1 MKTLY
6 AAALALT
13 FSLMAFAARANGTR
27 AEKFSMKYTIS
38 TFVDAFAHGKIS
50 GLAQILDDKV
60 KFTSSRGEK
69 VLTYNKA
76 DILKMLK
83 NIQGVEQN
91 CKTEYS
97 TIENLPGQIMM
108 KVNMIYSSFT
118 KSNYVTL
125 SDTREGWK
133 VTNISSIFEN

>member
-1 MKTLY
+1 MKTLKI
-6 AAALALT
+6 AAFTLAFL
-13 FSLMAFAARANGTR
+13 LVVFAVKAGTR
-27 AEKFSMKYTIS
+27 TEKFSMKYTIS

-60 KFTSSRGEK
+60 KLTSSRGDK

-83 NIQGVEQN
+83 TIQGVEQN
-91 CKTEYS
+91 CKTDYS
-97 TIENLPGQIMM
+97 MIENLPGQIMM
-108 KVNMIYSSFT
+108 KVNMVYSSFT

-125 SDTREGWK
+125 SQTAEGWK
-133 VTNISSIFEN
+133 VINISAIFED